1 MMGLGPGCNKRL
13 KAQLKSWQQI
23 QNGAENSTFKFV
35 VKIQS
40 IVYKN
45 DENIYKKRPEL
56 DQIKNLI
63 DWWALS
69 KTSGS

>member
-40 IVYKN
+40 IVYQN
-45 DENIYKKRPEL
+45 DENINKKRRE
-56 DQIKNLI
+56 
-63 DWWALS
+63 
-69 KTSGS
+69 